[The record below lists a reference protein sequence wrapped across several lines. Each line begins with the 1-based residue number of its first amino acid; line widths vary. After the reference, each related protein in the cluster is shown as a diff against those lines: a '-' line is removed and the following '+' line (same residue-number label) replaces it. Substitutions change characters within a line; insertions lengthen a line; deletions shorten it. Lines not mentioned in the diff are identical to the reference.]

1 MNKAEKEL
9 KEKKQNRKSILFF
22 VGCLVF
28 ALGMTWLL
36 REPEFTDSQGYAL
49 FLLFFAVSLWVT
61 EAIPPFAV
69 GIFIL
74 AYLTYTFGNPLL
86 NSAPEKIDKYV
97 NTFSSSI
104 IWLLLGGFFLGSAMA
119 KTRLDEK
126 LLRFTLH
133 HSGTKPR
140 NIVIALMFTTMVAS
154 MLMSGTAT
162 TAMIVAA
169 IAPLL
174 SKLGKSGLS
183 KALLLGIA
191 LASSTGGMG
200 TIIGSPTNA
209 MAAGILENVGIRV
222 SFLSWMIYGIPV
234 AVALTALSC
243 WILLKV
249 FVKSSESISLDFLNE
264 IDEKEKELESP
275 FQQKIV
281 IGVLILTI
289 SLWLTSAWHGITVAA
304 VAAIP
309 LVVLTLTRVLT
320 AADIK
325 ALPWDTLFLVAGGLS
340 LGAALQSTHV
350 LEPYVHQLKTM
361 GLNSFVLLLVFAFA
375 GNILSNLMSNAATT
389 MILVPLG
396 MTLLTG
402 LEKELAIS
410 VALANSTAIFLPIA
424 TTANAIVYSTE
435 LLEQKDFRIGGLVVG
450 LLGPVLAVLW
460 VLLIGGLSN

>member
-1 MNKAEKEL
+1 MEKAEKDN
-9 KEKKQNRKSILFF
+9 KQKKASRKSVIYFIGCF
-22 VGCLVF
+22 VVAFGL
-28 ALGMTWLL
+28 TWLL
-36 REPEFTDSQGYAL
+36 REPGFSDSQVYAL
-49 FLLFFAVSLWVT
+49 FLLFFAVSLWIT

-86 NSAPEKIDKYV
+86 NSDPEPVDKYV
-97 NTFSSSI
+97 NTFSSRV
-104 IWLLLGGFFLGSAMA
+104 IWLLLGGFFLGSALA

-133 HSGTKPR
+133 HSGTNPR

-169 IAPLL
+169 IMPLL
-174 SKLGKSGLS
+174 NKLGKSGLS

-191 LASSTGGMG
+191 LASCTGGMG
-200 TIIGSPTNA
+200 TIIGASSNA
-209 MAAGILENVGIRV
+209 MAAGILENADIKV

-234 AVALTALSC
+234 ALTLTTVSC
-243 WILLKV
+243 WVLLKV
-249 FVKSSESISLDFLNE
+249 FVKNTEPISLDFLHE
-264 IDEKEKELESP
+264 IDEKEEKLESP

-281 IGVLILTI
+281 LGVLILTI
-289 SLWLTSAWHGITVAA
+289 LLWLTSAWHGITVAA

-309 LVVLTLTRVLT
+309 LVILTLTGILNSS
-320 AADIK
+320 DIK

-340 LGAALQSTHV
+340 LGAALQSTHI
-350 LEPYVHQLKTM
+350 LDPYVQQLRTM
-361 GLNSFVLLLVFAFA
+361 ELNSFVLLLILSFAA
-375 GNILSNLMSNAATT
+375 NILANLMSNAATV
-389 MILVPLG
+389 MILIPLG

-402 LEKELAIS
+402 LEKEVAIA
-410 VALANSTAIFLPIA
+410 VALASSTAVFLPIS

-435 LLEQKDFRIGGLVVG
+435 LLEQKDFRIGGFLIG

-460 VLLIGGLSN
+460 VLLIG